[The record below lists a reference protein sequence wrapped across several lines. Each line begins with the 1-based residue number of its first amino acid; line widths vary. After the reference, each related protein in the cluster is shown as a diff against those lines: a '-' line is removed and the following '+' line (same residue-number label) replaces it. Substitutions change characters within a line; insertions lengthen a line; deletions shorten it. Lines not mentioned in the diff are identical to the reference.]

1 MKKSFDMIILL
12 KLIKIY
18 SKKININH
26 KLMKN
31 KKSFLLRNNKFLFLK
46 NILIFFF
53 FISKIVNILIFKIN
67 FLNFFRN
74 KKKKD

>member
-53 FISKIVNILIFKIN
+53 FYFKN
-67 FLNFFRN
+67 SEYFDL
-74 KKKKD
+74 